1 MPCRR
6 ISGLLLAAALLA
18 GCGDDGGTT
27 TTAAGDSP
35 RPCDTRPD
43 SDDVYEGFPVDE
55 VPVLEGEV
63 TDSWNGRDNGEYGC
77 SLAIARD
84 DDAATAVPEAVA
96 LLVEVGFR
104 VVVDNVDDAS
114 SPYARLEADEYRI
127 GVSGYDT
134 YDGPGSTVS
143 YDLRGPYLEE
153 AYEDEDA
160 DDGDAELPT
169 GFPEDEVPLVE
180 GRVVA
185 AVTGETGSSY
195 TVEVRTERT
204 ASASG
209 EAAMAL
215 LDDAGFAVVTP
226 LEVEVGSGSA
236 ELATGSWRV
245 WLLVSEDKEEQ
256 QVTVTY
262 DVGPA
267 G

>member
-1 MPCRR
+1 MRHR
-6 ISGLLLAAALLA
+6 LLSGLVAVAALLV
-18 GCGDDGGTT
+18 GCGDGERPT

-43 SDDVYEGFPVDE
+43 RDDVYEGFPVAE

-104 VVVDNVDDAS
+104 VVVDNVDDAT

-153 AYEDEDA
+153 AYEDEGA
-160 DDGDAELPT
+160 DEGDAELPE
-169 GFPEDEVPLVE
+169 GFPADDVPFVD

-185 AVTGETGSSY
+185 AHADEEGSSY
-195 TVEVRTERT
+195 TVEVRTEQT
-204 ASASG
+204 ATESG
-209 EAAMAL
+209 EEAMTL
-215 LDDAGFAVVTP
+215 LEEAGYAVVEP

-236 ELATGSWRV
+236 ELATSTLRV

-267 G
+267 A